1 VTGAIAQD
9 GCARSEFS
17 LNLGLGC
24 S

>member
-9 GCARSEFS
+9 GCARSEYS